1 MSGPGGGWFG
11 GGSGPGSAGGP
22 AERVGAGAPGD
33 RVRPDDRVPPGAS
46 ERLAPVEGFGAA
58 DGSAAFRDV
67 PGAWAG
73 RGRV

>member
-1 MSGPGGGWFG
+1 M
-11 GGSGPGSAGGP
+11 GGP

-46 ERLAPVEGFGAA
+46 ERLAPVDGFGAA

-73 RGRV
+73 RGRALSEVRCLSPEAPSAPG